1 MDSMVVEDE
10 GIWEGTLAFLVW
22 GAFSCCLILDEV
34 VGVATTFLMLFECL
48 WSVQFADSSCRSQ
61 LFPLKADK
69 SLDKVV
75 KLNVSE
81 RRVVTI

>member
-34 VGVATTFLMLFECL
+34 VGVATTILMLLNGVECP
-48 WSVQFADSSCRSQ
+48 VCRQF
-61 LFPLKADK
+61 LP
-69 SLDKVV
+69 
-75 KLNVSE
+75 
-81 RRVVTI
+81 